1 MRSMEEALSLV
12 FEHMARSDLVD
23 VIPVAYRACKSLRN
37 DLVGQGFCMKT
48 FSLCRALASASVRTA
63 DESEMEE
70 SELSLS
76 SGSSSHGED
85 DERRTETF
93 ERLQTT
99 IARQIG
105 WSPNQDE
112 RAWWLDARSLVQRCN
127 SPGGPGNVW
136 SWLQAAS
143 QEPDGPL
150 SLQAAATAK
159 ILRQRLVRWPDKPRV
174 RFPGLCTLT
183 GHSGLVRSVA
193 YSPDGKH
200 IASASDDMT
209 VKIWDSTTG
218 KEVSVLVCHRPI
230 VCCCVEC
237 SDLRVWSMSRS
248 AR

>member
-23 VIPVAYRACKSLRN
+23 VIPVTYRACKSLRN

-70 SELSLS
+70 SELSL
-76 SGSSSHGED
+76 GED
-85 DERRTETF
+85 DERSTETF

-150 SLQAAATAK
+150 SKQAADTAEM
-159 ILRQRLVRWPDKPRV
+159 LGWDLVCWSDKPRV

-183 GHSGLVRSVA
+183 GHSDWVNSVA
-193 YSPDGKH
+193 YLPDGKH
-200 IASASDDMT
+200 IVSGSDDNT
-209 VKIWDSTTG
+209 VRVWDSQTG
-218 KEVSVLVCHRPI
+218 KEVSVLFCHRPFI
-230 VCCCVEC
+230 CCCVHWC
-237 SDLRVWSMSRS
+237 
-248 AR
+248 

>member
-70 SELSLS
+70 SELSL
-76 SGSSSHGED
+76 GED

-127 SPGGPGNVW
+127 SPGGSGNVW

-150 SLQAAATAK
+150 SLQAVATAN

-174 RFPGLCTLT
+174 RFPGLCTLR
-183 GHSGLVRSVA
+183 GHSAAVNSVA
-193 YSPDGKH
+193 FSPDGTRVV
-200 IASASDDMT
+200 SASGEFEKSDNT
-209 VKIWDSTTG
+209 VRIWDVASG
-218 KEVSVLVCHRPI
+218 KEVGASGPGH
-230 VCCCVEC
+230 
-237 SDLRVWSMSRS
+237 
-248 AR
+248 ARY